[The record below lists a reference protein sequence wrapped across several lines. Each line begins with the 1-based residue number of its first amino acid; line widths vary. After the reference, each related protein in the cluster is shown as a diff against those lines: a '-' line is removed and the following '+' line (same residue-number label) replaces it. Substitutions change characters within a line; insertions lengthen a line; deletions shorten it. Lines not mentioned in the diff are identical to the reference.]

1 MSYYYGITLTWA
13 VYEGLYPYIDE
24 LLSNS
29 KPMMPVLWWF
39 DKTKSGTGG
48 VKYHYNTASKQAW
61 SMPPNFHVNFPHV
74 PIRRIVFKNCKV
86 RSDYIMQETDQY
98 YERNLLGNASGKGY
112 HIHDMKSSN
121 GTNWCVFRFDKEKL
135 VLPTNTQVSDK
146 NDNKVTSSY
155 KWKCT
160 VNGTTKTYAPG
171 YEYKVS
177 GDITFTLQVP

>member
-1 MSYYYGITLTWA
+1 MSYYYGLTLTWA
-13 VYEGLYPYIDE
+13 VYEGLYGSTGLMVD
-24 LLSNS
+24 S
-29 KPMMPVLWWF
+29 KPMMPLLWGF
-39 DKTKSGTGG
+39 KKVGGDDG
-48 VKYHYNTASKQAW
+48 VKYQYSTTSKQGW
-61 SMPPNFHVNFPHV
+61 QMPKGFHVNQPHV

-98 YERNLLGNASGKGY
+98 YERNLLGNSSGKGY
-112 HIHDMKSSN
+112 HIHDMKSSS

-171 YEYKVS
+171 TEYKVN
-177 GDITFTLQVP
+177 GDVIFTLQLP